1 MNEEIDRILSEELE
15 KINAI
20 TEEELQNIDKIIQ
33 SEKNIEQE
41 LEYKK
46 ELIEILKKVQKLG
59 IEIEF
64 NEEMSIEELEDL
76 LRGVK
81 V

>member
-1 MNEEIDRILSEELE
+1 MNEEIDRILLEELE
-15 KINAI
+15 KRNAI

-64 NEEMSIEELEDL
+64 NEEMSVEELEDL

>member
-15 KINAI
+15 KINAV

>member
-15 KINAI
+15 KRNAI

-64 NEEMSIEELEDL
+64 NEEMSVEELEDL

>member
-1 MNEEIDRILSEELE
+1 MNEEIDRILSEQLE
-15 KINAI
+15 KVNAI
-20 TEEELQNIDKIIQ
+20 TEEELQNIEKIIQ
-33 SEKNIEQE
+33 SEKNVEQE

-46 ELIEILKKVQKLG
+46 ELIEILKKVQRLG
-59 IEIEF
+59 IDIEF
-64 NEEMSIEELEDL
+64 NEEMSVEELEEL

>member
-1 MNEEIDRILSEELE
+1 MNEEIDRILLEELE
-15 KINAI
+15 KRNAI

-59 IEIEF
+59 IEIGF
-64 NEEMSIEELEDL
+64 NEEMSVEELEDL

>member
-15 KINAI
+15 KINAV
-20 TEEELQNIDKIIQ
+20 TEEELQSIDKIIQ